1 MEVKAS
7 QRNAIYQRKNNLVAL
22 PTFLKPSIKF
32 QRIRLPNDQDL
43 KFFNVRPPPKFC
55 LINLFMSRLSPVTGY
70 QNLLS
75 EPTEVGTRT
84 TLLSGLRCTNY
95 ATKTT
100 IATTVLIVLLISLHM
115 TSRLNRN
122 KHGCFLLGKCV
133 RTGANKL
140 VVNGRNQEPLLLLRL
155 ASGASPAECCEL
167 KRYVFLLR
175 RPHRRKTNSNVSFL
189 RSSISL

>member
-1 MEVKAS
+1 
-7 QRNAIYQRKNNLVAL
+7 
-22 PTFLKPSIKF
+22 
-32 QRIRLPNDQDL
+32 
-43 KFFNVRPPPKFC
+43 
-55 LINLFMSRLSPVTGY
+55 MSRLSPVTGY

-155 ASGASPAECCEL
+155 ASGASPLNAANSSDTFFCFAGLLDERQIATLVFYAQALAYDVIGL
-167 KRYVFLLR
+167 KTL
-175 RPHRRKTNSNVSFL
+175 
-189 RSSISL
+189 